1 MWKEHSSTP
10 TAAGVALGMVLCKA
24 AVRVHALSVD
34 VDRLDDPRLP
44 TFAQSNMQGTVG
56 RITAIHRDLS
66 FCFVYAR
73 EGVRLGLVQPCS
85 SCNAQPRAIGE
96 NCLTC
101 DRRLRAPPPP
111 PQQVQHGPGLKEI
124 DVDGPTFK
132 SRK

>member
-56 RITAIHRDLS
+56 RLLPCIVISH
-66 FCFVYAR
+66 FVLCTLER
-73 EGVRLGLVQPCS
+73 VS
-85 SCNAQPRAIGE
+85 
-96 NCLTC
+96 
-101 DRRLRAPPPP
+101 D
-111 PQQVQHGPGLKEI
+111 
-124 DVDGPTFK
+124 
-132 SRK
+132 